1 MSVAPFLTG
10 GSGFLDR
17 RPNMKRPPMTGA
29 LTVEARAHASTD
41 PAALWALLENVD
53 RYKDWGPW
61 SESGYVKQPSM
72 SPHGAGA
79 IRRLRYRNRRAVTIE
94 PVAERLLVYEV
105 TSGIPVR
112 NYRATVRLTPD
123 DRGTAIHWRAT
134 FDRTL
139 GGRLVRRTSQ
149 SIYRE
154 IVDQLVSAAE
164 TTVGLATPS
173 TIDRHPSRHWIQ
185 KEPQ

>member
-1 MSVAPFLTG
+1 
-10 GSGFLDR
+10 
-17 RPNMKRPPMTGA
+17 
-29 LTVEARAHASTD
+29 
-41 PAALWALLENVD
+41 
-53 RYKDWGPW
+53 
-61 SESGYVKQPSM
+61 M
-72 SPHGAGA
+72 SPRGAGA
-79 IRRLRYRNRRAVTIE
+79 IRRLRYRDRRAVTIE
-94 PVAERLLVYEV
+94 PVAERSLRYEV

>member
-1 MSVAPFLTG
+1 VSVAPLLTG

-53 RYKDWGPW
+53 RYKDRGPW

-79 IRRLRYRNRRAVTIE
+79 IRRCAIEPRRRRA
-94 PVAERLLVYEV
+94 
-105 TSGIPVR
+105 
-112 NYRATVRLTPD
+112 ATVRHAMRQPR
-123 DRGTAIHWRAT
+123 RGGQEA
-134 FDRTL
+134 
-139 GGRLVRRTSQ
+139 
-149 SIYRE
+149 
-154 IVDQLVSAAE
+154 
-164 TTVGLATPS
+164 
-173 TIDRHPSRHWIQ
+173 
-185 KEPQ
+185 